1 MSKPKYRWW
10 GYVKNVVNDLLPR
23 SDSADLTPEAIRE
36 WRAVQRAVK
45 FTRQLPEGEK
55 QVAIMN
61 YVYQGKEKRTLKE
74 AAAIVGVSEN
84 LAKEWH
90 SDFLRCVGYELGFT
104 VLY

>member
-10 GYVKNVVNDLLPR
+10 GYVKNVVNDLLPC
-23 SDSADLTPEAIRE
+23 SDCAGLTAEGIRE
-36 WRAVQRAVK
+36 WKAVQRAVK
-45 FTRQLPEGEK
+45 FTRQLPDGDK
-55 QVAIMN
+55 QVAVMWC
-61 YVYQGKEKRTLKE
+61 VYQKKGKRTIKE
-74 AAAIVGVSEN
+74 AAAIVGVPEN